1 MNDGKNIIE
10 VSLLTAPKLRLFPE
24 LYVRLCVVLES
35 YWIFFLWFL
44 TTRKSERRR
53 CGIRHTEQHSP
64 RFAARRKSLTSLIQ
78 TPHRSDLLP

>member
-35 YWIFFLWFL
+35 YCIFF
-44 TTRKSERRR
+44 
-53 CGIRHTEQHSP
+53 CG
-64 RFAARRKSLTSLIQ
+64 F
-78 TPHRSDLLP
+78 